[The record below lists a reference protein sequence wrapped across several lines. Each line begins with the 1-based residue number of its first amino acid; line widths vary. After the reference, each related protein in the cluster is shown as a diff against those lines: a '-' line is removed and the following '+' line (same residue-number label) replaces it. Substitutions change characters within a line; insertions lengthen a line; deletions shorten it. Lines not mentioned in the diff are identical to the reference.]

1 MNRYLQ
7 QSAAAADGNRI
18 GSSPV
23 PSLRF
28 LHCYTNIQL
37 TRDICSSLEMAVSGA
52 RGPRRHRR
60 LSRDLVSRPGRRE
73 SDAPAVSAPALQTG
87 TGTGCSV
94 DHSVDWVR
102 SGDRARCDPLAVMQH
117 TLLIQIFRIRDDRSP
132 EAPVSLSCPTCA
144 PWSDVCCQVESGP
157 RVLGC
162 LVRANTRAVWNTG
175 LMRALA
181 RLRYQ
186 VSVGVTMVTSNEDVM
201 CRVSCVRGCWSS
213 SPMIRG
219 SRSSRRVNIAPC
231 CSPQQPQTIAQLLNS
246 LLAGNSNHRGEM
258 GSHTSLLDCLLPS
271 LKLNVGFLDLSIRQ
285 GPMFTFRSPG
295 TAMV

>member
-37 TRDICSSLEMAVSGA
+37 TGDICSSLEMAVSGA

-73 SDAPAVSAPALQTG
+73 SDAPAVSAPALQAG

-94 DHSVDWVR
+94 DHSVDHSVDWVR
-102 SGDRARCDPLAVMQH
+102 TGDRSRCDPLAVMQH
-117 TLLIQIFRIRDDRSP
+117 TLLIQIFRIRDDSSP

-144 PWSDVCCQVESGP
+144 PWSEVCCQVESGP
-157 RVLGC
+157 RMLGC

-186 VSVGVTMVTSNEDVM
+186 VSVGVTMMVTSNDDVM
-201 CRVSCVRGCWSS
+201 CRVSCVLGCWSS

-231 CSPQQPQTIAQLLNS
+231 WIPATTTNY
-246 LLAGNSNHRGEM
+246 R
-258 GSHTSLLDCLLPS
+258 
-271 LKLNVGFLDLSIRQ
+271 SIIE
-285 GPMFTFRSPG
+285 FTVSG
-295 TAMV
+295 K